1 MGEPIDPSPGPAPTE
16 PVPAAELLAG
26 SVGFLLSKLGFS
38 SAARFAATLQPLGI
52 GPQHFAALRYVE
64 HLEGR
69 SQQTLAE
76 ALEVPASRVVA
87 MIDELEARGLVERRR
102 NPSDR
107 RAHALHLTAEG
118 RQMLDRAMAAAS
130 TYEAQLCSCLSDAE
144 RAELLDLLR
153 RVAAIHGMPLGVHP
167 ALLQEDSS
175 PSPAH

>member
-1 MGEPIDPSPGPAPTE
+1 MGEPNDPSPGPTLAD

-76 ALEVPASRVVA
+76 ALEVPPSRVVA

-102 NPSDR
+102 NPNDR
-107 RAHALHLTAEG
+107 RAHALHLTADG

-130 TYEAQLCSCLSDAE
+130 AYEAQLCSCLSAE
-144 RAELLDLLR
+144 ERTELLELLR
-153 RVAAIHGMPLGVHP
+153 RVAANHGLPLGVHP
-167 ALLQEDSS
+167 ALLHEDSS
-175 PSPAH
+175 HPHPH